1 MAGVWVAQLERFGY
15 TLVVA
20 ERTKQK
26 ALDAMAKEYTK
37 TYFKFNHEDRD
48 AHNYPWYVESET
60 IEEMVEKDETF
71 RDGFAEAI
79 EEVYC
84 RKMEYGK
91 VEWC

>member
-15 TLVVA
+15 TMTVV

-26 ALDAMAKEYTK
+26 ALAVIVDEYK
-37 TYFKFNHEDRD
+37 KAYAYRNGF
-48 AHNYPWYVESET
+48 SS
-60 IEEMVEKDETF
+60 IEEMEQDEEF
-71 RDGFAEAI
+71 KEYFGMAM

-91 VEWC
+91 AEWC